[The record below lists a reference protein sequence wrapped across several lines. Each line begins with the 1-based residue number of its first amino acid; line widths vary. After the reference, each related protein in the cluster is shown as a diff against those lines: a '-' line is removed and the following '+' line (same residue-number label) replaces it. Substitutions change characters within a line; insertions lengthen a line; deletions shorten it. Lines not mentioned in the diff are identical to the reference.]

1 MTYEKGHKT
10 LVFNELYNWLIIN
23 ELGFRGKKPRFA
35 GIFRFIIFYILITY
49 ETTYIW

>member
-23 ELGFRGKKPRFA
+23 ELGFRGKKPRFP
-35 GIFRFIIFYILITY
+35 GISTFTLFKIIS
-49 ETTYIW
+49 